1 METEN
6 NLDKILDFTAKAI
19 QLREDAKQYDRGTL
33 GKYALEATAQVYDEM
48 ARKIAK

>member
-6 NLDKILDFTAKAI
+6 NLDKILDYTAKAI
-19 QLREDAKQYDRGTL
+19 QLREDAKQYDKDTPEKYTL
-33 GKYALEATAQVYDEM
+33 ESTAMIYDEM